1 MTRLLAVAALLLV
14 IGLVVVAV
22 RAQRTGEDAVAL
34 AAPTTPTPVPG
45 PTAGQTTASP
55 TPAPP
60 TQAGATGTDAGA
72 PTTPEAADAQPPEA
86 PAPTPTGPP
95 IASAIANPIANE
107 GPHPDLRDIDG
118 WLQSDVSSL
127 KELRGKVVV
136 VEFWTFGCIN
146 CQRTLPN
153 LIELYGAHSRD
164 DLEFVGIH
172 SPEFA
177 HEADVDNIV
186 AAAADLGV
194 TWPIALDTNKRTFH
208 HWQEGTT
215 AYWPRTYVLD
225 RDGNIRFDHI
235 GEGRYDEL
243 NETVA
248 RLIADPAL

>member
-34 AAPTTPTPVPG
+34 AAPTTPTPVPS
-45 PTAGQTTASP
+45 PAAGQTTASS
-55 TPAPP
+55 TPATP
-60 TQAGATGTDAGA
+60 TQAGATGTDA
-72 PTTPEAADAQPPEA
+72 PTTPEVADAQPPDA

-95 IASAIANPIANE
+95 IASPTVNPIANE

-118 WLQSDVSSL
+118 WLQSEVSSL
-127 KELRGKVVV
+127 EELRGKVLV

-164 DLEFVGIH
+164 ELEFVGIH